1 MHIILIWQ
9 SMSNPI
15 SVMILEHSCCVFTV
29 HKSVI
34 IITISIIQKR
44 DAKIV
49 VTPIFNIPV
58 YDLGD
63 IKKDAQMKLHL
74 YRFFFQNDA

>member
-1 MHIILIWQ
+1 
-9 SMSNPI
+9 
-15 SVMILEHSCCVFTV
+15 MILEHSCCVFTV

-44 DAKIV
+44 DTKIV
-49 VTPIFNIPV
+49 VTPIFNI

-63 IKKDAQMKLHL
+63 IKKTHK
-74 YRFFFQNDA
+74 

>member
-1 MHIILIWQ
+1 
-9 SMSNPI
+9 MSNPI

-49 VTPIFNIPV
+49 VTPIFNI

-63 IKKDAQMKLHL
+63 IKKTHK
-74 YRFFFQNDA
+74 

>member
-1 MHIILIWQ
+1 
-9 SMSNPI
+9 MSNPI

-63 IKKDAQMKLHL
+63 IKKTHK
-74 YRFFFQNDA
+74 